1 MFIPEYSITPKILKN
16 ISIIEYAKAVVEN
29 TPILPSWENQIKKE
43 AKVLLLH
50 TYLKSAGLNA
60 DILKVKSYL
69 DNIEGNAPLE
79 FRDLLNTINLI
90 ESLSEKKEFRETE
103 IREIAKT
110 LTHKGG
116 YRDTK
121 ISDKP
126 NPEELLAKIV
136 QFFDWLQSLDGK
148 ETHPVIIAAVSRAF
162 FEKIAPFKS
171 FNHLISGFI
180 SILSLNTGGYDF
192 KNMVC
197 FEEYFEKTKREYE
210 NKLSELLL
218 ISPDFTPWIEYFTE
232 GISIA
237 ASNTKEKVKLLARDT
252 KIAKATGR
260 IKFSTRQERIVEYL
274 QDYGILQNKDFA
286 KVFPDIS
293 EDSILRDLKVLIEKG
308 VVQKSGSTKSSLYEL
323 A

>member
-1 MFIPEYSITPKILKN
+1 
-16 ISIIEYAKAVVEN
+16 
-29 TPILPSWENQIKKE
+29 
-43 AKVLLLH
+43 
-50 TYLKSAGLNA
+50 
-60 DILKVKSYL
+60 
-69 DNIEGNAPLE
+69 
-79 FRDLLNTINLI
+79 
-90 ESLSEKKEFRETE
+90 
-103 IREIAKT
+103 
-110 LTHKGG
+110 
-116 YRDTK
+116 
-121 ISDKP
+121 
-126 NPEELLAKIV
+126 
-136 QFFDWLQSLDGK
+136 
-148 ETHPVIIAAVSRAF
+148 
-162 FEKIAPFKS
+162 
-171 FNHLISGFI
+171 
-180 SILSLNTGGYDF
+180 
-192 KNMVC
+192 MVC

-286 KVFPDIS
+286 RVFPDIS